1 MYQATT
7 LAGKEISIEI
17 KDNEITY
24 DGNPL
29 QWSLEKNGAK
39 TFLISKNNRPFR
51 AEILSIDYDT
61 KEVSLKIDKSIYNI
75 TLKDKMDLLLK
86 EMGIDKMA
94 SSKVNDV
101 KAPMPGLILELL
113 VKVGDVVEKGDKLLI
128 LEAMKMEN
136 VLKSPGEGTISSI
149 EVSQGDGVEKNQ
161 VLIKF

>member
-7 LAGKEISIEI
+7 LAGQEIGIEI
-17 KDNEITY
+17 KDNQITY
-24 DGNPL
+24 DGKPL
-29 QWSLEKNGAK
+29 RWSLEKTGNK
-39 TFLISKNNRPFR
+39 TFLINKDNKPFR
-51 AEILSIDYDT
+51 AEILSINYET
-61 KEVSLKIDKSIYNI
+61 KEVSLKIDKAIYNI
-75 TLKDKMDLLLK
+75 ALKDKMDLLLK
-86 EMGIDKMA
+86 EMGIDNLS

-101 KAPMPGLILELL
+101 KAPMPGLILEIIA
-113 VKVGDVVEKGDKLLI
+113 KVGDVVEKGDKLLI

>member
-7 LAGKEISIEI
+7 LAGQEIGIEI
-17 KDNEITY
+17 KDNQITY
-24 DGNPL
+24 NGKPL
-29 QWSLEKNGAK
+29 RWSLEKTGNK
-39 TFLISKNNRPFR
+39 TFLINKDNKPFR
-51 AEILSIDYDT
+51 AEILSIDYET
-61 KEVSLKIDKSIYNI
+61 KEVSLKIDKAIYNI
-75 TLKDKMDLLLK
+75 ALKDKMDLLLK
-86 EMGIDKMA
+86 EMGIDNLS

-101 KAPMPGLILELL
+101 KATMPGLILEIIA
-113 VKVGDVVEKGDKLLI
+113 KVGDVVEKGDKLLI